1 MSNRK
6 KFRRVL
12 LHAGLGKTGT
22 SSIQTQ
28 LLNHAELLEDEY
40 DIHFP
45 RKFSGPQRFNGN
57 HSSLLS
63 FMFVDHHGAPQSH
76 ALTRFR
82 SKEQANRYPEK
93 IRKHFENGFTTSKAS
108 QLLISAEG
116 LGHFSKPRLRLLAE
130 WLSEVAE
137 EVQLIVCLRHPLA
150 ALSSEIQQRLTLG
163 YVLEDLYEQPPRYRF
178 KNLFDRLET
187 AFPESKFV
195 VYDFAEA
202 TKSPDELIGFFYKK
216 IGLDPKLVSQ
226 KSVRSNE
233 SMSHEAALL
242 LSALN
247 RAQPML
253 EGNTRSK
260 LRSPG
265 DVQGFLSIP
274 GENFQAPKVV
284 YDLLER
290 EIVDDLAWLR
300 ERYGLELESQ
310 SITHRTDYRSFSDES
325 IQQIALRLSKL
336 SKVEPW

>member
-1 MSNRK
+1 
-6 KFRRVL
+6 
-12 LHAGLGKTGT
+12 
-22 SSIQTQ
+22 
-28 LLNHAELLEDEY
+28 
-40 DIHFP
+40 
-45 RKFSGPQRFNGN
+45 
-57 HSSLLS
+57 
-63 FMFVDHHGAPQSH
+63 
-76 ALTRFR
+76 
-82 SKEQANRYPEK
+82 
-93 IRKHFENGFTTSKAS
+93 
-108 QLLISAEG
+108 
-116 LGHFSKPRLRLLAE
+116 
-130 WLSEVAE
+130 
-137 EVQLIVCLRHPLA
+137 
-150 ALSSEIQQRLTLG
+150 LG

-300 ERYGLELESQ
+300 ERYGLELESK
-310 SITHRTDYRSFSDES
+310 SITHRTEYRSFSDES